1 MDVKMLD
8 AKYHVNS
15 DNGFLIRYVRSDTE
29 YFRPHNHNYYE
40 IFMVIKGQVRH
51 IINGKEQLLSD
62 GSILFI
68 RDTDVHDYMNVNNE
82 YFEFLNI
89 SISRELVETVFDY
102 LGGDF
107 PKEQLFEGGEPPRA
121 MLTPKEK
128 ERLFFA
134 LTELDQNSG
143 KGARLKIKKLLVE
156 IFLDVFMEFQER
168 DSDIPL
174 WLEDTYEKMKN
185 PKNFI
190 AGPERM
196 YNLSGRSREHLTRC
210 MRRFYNTTPT
220 ELVTELRLD
229 YCAGLLWSSNLP
241 IVDIC
246 YTCGF
251 ENLSWFYKQFK
262 KKFAETPFAYRKRIV
277 KHQ

>member
-1 MDVKMLD
+1 MNVKMLD

-51 IINGKEQLLSD
+51 IINDKEQLLHD

-68 RDTDVHDYMNVNNE
+68 RDTDVHNYMNVNND

-89 SISRELVETVFDY
+89 SISRELLKTVFDY
-102 LGGDF
+102 LGEDF
-107 PKEQLFEGGEPPRA
+107 PGENLFEGDEPPGA
-121 MLTPKEK
+121 MLAPKEK

-134 LTELDQNSG
+134 LTELDQNNG
-143 KGARLKIKKLLVE
+143 KDARLKIKKILVE
-156 IFLDVFMEFQER
+156 IFLDIFMEIHER
-168 DSDIPL
+168 NSHIPL
-174 WLEDTYEKMKN
+174 WLEDVYEKMKN

-210 MRRFYNTTPT
+210 MRRYYDTTPT

-229 YCAGLLWSSNLP
+229 YCAGLLCSSNLP

-262 KKFAETPFAYRKRIV
+262 KKFGETPYAYRKRL
-277 KHQ
+277 

>member
-1 MDVKMLD
+1 MDIKTLD

-15 DNGFLIRYVRSDTE
+15 ENGFLLRYVRSDTE

-51 IINGKEQLLSD
+51 IINEREQILCE

-82 YFEFLNI
+82 YFEFINI
-89 SISRELVETVFDY
+89 SVSRELAEAVFDY
-102 LGGDF
+102 LGEDF
-107 PKEQLFEGGEPPRA
+107 PKSRLFRGDEPPKA
-121 MLTPKEK
+121 VLTPKEK

-134 LTELDQNSG
+134 LTELDQNNAPL
-143 KGARLKIKKLLVE
+143 ARLKIKKLLVE
-156 IFLDVFMEFQER
+156 IFMDVFMESRER
-168 DSDIPL
+168 VSDVPL
-174 WLEDTYEKMKN
+174 WLEELCEKMKN

-190 AGPERM
+190 AGVQKM
-196 YNLSGRSREHLTRC
+196 YKLSGKSREHLTRC
-210 MRRFYNTTPT
+210 MKKYYGTTPT
-220 ELVTELRLD
+220 GLVTELRLD
-229 YCAGLLWSSNLP
+229 YCAGLLGSSNLP

-262 KKFAETPFAYRKRIV
+262 NKFGETPMEYRKKTGRL
-277 KHQ
+277 